1 MRKIKETEYMYAS
14 ARLRMLENR
23 MVGRERVEAL
33 CDARTGAEVR
43 ARLAEYGIA
52 VGGEP
57 GAGEEA
63 VLPGI
68 LRDAYDEVA
77 SCVPDAAVF
86 DWMRFPYD
94 CNNLK
99 MALKCHIRQ
108 LSVEETA
115 GLLFDFGTVPAADV
129 LTLIGS
135 ETPAPEFAGRVP
147 PELLE
152 ALSDAR
158 EAFAKSGDPRQIDL
172 RLDRACYRAM
182 LAAATATG
190 EPMLAGWVR
199 AKIDLVNVMITLRI
213 LRLSLGASAGQFLE
227 EALLSGG
234 SLDPDFFRAALGETG
249 GEDNLLWR
257 LRTTRQPL
265 LEGLV
270 RRMEKTDKSLSA
282 LEKCCDDTH
291 MELVRH
297 DARVPFGVGVPGGYL
312 YGWETAVR
320 NIRIILAAR
329 EAGLTPAQTRERVR
343 ESYV

>member
-33 CDARTGAEVR
+33 CDAKTGAEVR

-108 LSVEETA
+108 LSGEETA

-135 ETPAPEFAGRVP
+135 ETPAPELAGRVP

-199 AKIDLVNVMITLRI
+199 AKIDLVNVMIT
-213 LRLSLGASAGQFLE
+213 GAGCAG
-227 EALLSGG
+227 
-234 SLDPDFFRAALGETG
+234 
-249 GEDNLLWR
+249 
-257 LRTTRQPL
+257 
-265 LEGLV
+265 
-270 RRMEKTDKSLSA
+270 
-282 LEKCCDDTH
+282 
-291 MELVRH
+291 
-297 DARVPFGVGVPGGYL
+297 
-312 YGWETAVR
+312 
-320 NIRIILAAR
+320 
-329 EAGLTPAQTRERVR
+329 
-343 ESYV
+343 

>member
-33 CDARTGAEVR
+33 CDAKTGAEVR

-108 LSVEETA
+108 LSGEETA

-135 ETPAPEFAGRVP
+135 ETPAPELAGRCRR
-147 PELLE
+147 
-152 ALSDAR
+152 SCWR
-158 EAFAKSGDPRQIDL
+158 HCRTRGR
-172 RLDRACYRAM
+172 RLPSRA
-182 LAAATATG
+182 T
-190 EPMLAGWVR
+190 
-199 AKIDLVNVMITLRI
+199 
-213 LRLSLGASAGQFLE
+213 
-227 EALLSGG
+227 
-234 SLDPDFFRAALGETG
+234 
-249 GEDNLLWR
+249 
-257 LRTTRQPL
+257 
-265 LEGLV
+265 
-270 RRMEKTDKSLSA
+270 
-282 LEKCCDDTH
+282 
-291 MELVRH
+291 
-297 DARVPFGVGVPGGYL
+297 PG
-312 YGWETAVR
+312 R
-320 NIRIILAAR
+320 
-329 EAGLTPAQTRERVR
+329 
-343 ESYV
+343 

>member
-108 LSVEETA
+108 LSGEETA

-129 LTLIGS
+129 LT
-135 ETPAPEFAGRVP
+135 
-147 PELLE
+147 
-152 ALSDAR
+152 LSDAR

>member
-1 MRKIKETEYMYAS
+1 MYAS

-33 CDARTGAEVR
+33 CDAKTGAELR
-43 ARLAEYGIA
+43 ARLNEYGIA

-57 GAGEEA
+57 GESEEA
-63 VLPGI
+63 VLLGV
-68 LRDAYDEVA
+68 LRDAYAEVA
-77 SCVPDAAVF
+77 SCVPDPAVF
-86 DWMRFPYD
+86 DWMRYPYD

-108 LSVEETA
+108 LSAGETA
-115 GLLFDFGTVPAADV
+115 ELLFDFGTVPAADI
-129 LTLIGS
+129 LTLVGS
-135 ETPAPEFAGRVP
+135 GTPDPETARRVP
-147 PELLE
+147 PALYE
-152 ALSDAR
+152 ALPDAQ
-158 EAFAKSGDPRQIDL
+158 AAYAKTGDPRQIDL

-182 LAAATATG
+182 LAAAEGTG
-190 EPMLAGWVR
+190 DPVLTGWVR

-213 LRLSLGASAGQFLE
+213 LRLSLGAPAGQFLE
-227 EALLSGG
+227 EALLPGG
-234 SLDPDFFRAALGETG
+234 SLEPDFFRAALEETEG
-249 GEDNLLWR
+249 GDILLRR
-257 LRTTRQPL
+257 LSMTRQPL
-265 LEGLV
+265 FEGLV
-270 RRMEKTDKSLSA
+270 RRMDKTDKSLSA

-291 MELVRH
+291 MELVRY
-297 DARVPFGVGVPGGYL
+297 DAHVPFGVSVPGGYL

>member
-1 MRKIKETEYMYAS
+1 MRGR
-14 ARLRMLENR
+14 RLPS
-23 MVGRERVEAL
+23 
-33 CDARTGAEVR
+33 R
-43 ARLAEYGIA
+43 A
-52 VGGEP
+52 
-57 GAGEEA
+57 
-63 VLPGI
+63 
-68 LRDAYDEVA
+68 
-77 SCVPDAAVF
+77 
-86 DWMRFPYD
+86 
-94 CNNLK
+94 
-99 MALKCHIRQ
+99 
-108 LSVEETA
+108 T
-115 GLLFDFGTVPAADV
+115 
-129 LTLIGS
+129 
-135 ETPAPEFAGRVP
+135 
-147 PELLE
+147 
-152 ALSDAR
+152 
-158 EAFAKSGDPRQIDL
+158 PRQIDL

-227 EALLSGG
+227 EALLPGG

-297 DARVPFGVGVPGGYL
+297 DAHVPFGVGVPGGYL

-320 NIRIILAAR
+320 NIRIILAAH

>member
-1 MRKIKETEYMYAS
+1 MLNLTSDRIASNLIRYISGIVEPLHGYRTSYFNSFLKERLLNEYVYDATS
-14 ARLRMLENR
+14 AIFAADPAGRIIYHNR
-23 MVGRERVEAL
+23 RAAELFQLDSET
-33 CDARTGAEVR
+33 ARTVR
-43 ARLAEYGIA
+43 
-52 VGGEP
+52 
-57 GAGEEA
+57 
-63 VLPGI
+63 
-68 LRDAYDEVA
+68 
-77 SCVPDAAVF
+77 
-86 DWMRFPYD
+86 D
-94 CNNLK
+94 CL
-99 MALKCHIRQ
+99 
-108 LSVEETA
+108 
-115 GLLFDFGTVPAADV
+115 
-129 LTLIGS
+129 
-135 ETPAPEFAGRVP
+135 P

>member
-33 CDARTGAEVR
+33 CDAKTGAEVR

-63 VLPGI
+63 VLTGI

-86 DWMRFPYD
+86 DWMR
-94 CNNLK
+94 
-99 MALKCHIRQ
+99 
-108 LSVEETA
+108 
-115 GLLFDFGTVPAADV
+115 
-129 LTLIGS
+129 
-135 ETPAPEFAGRVP
+135 
-147 PELLE
+147 
-152 ALSDAR
+152 
-158 EAFAKSGDPRQIDL
+158 SGDPRQIDL

>member
-33 CDARTGAEVR
+33 CDAKTGAEVR

-108 LSVEETA
+108 LSGEETA

-135 ETPAPEFAGRVP
+135 ETPAPELAGRVP

-227 EALLSGG
+227 EALLPGG
-234 SLDPDFFRAALGETG
+234 SLDPDFFRGGRGQPALA
-249 GEDNLLWR
+249 
-257 LRTTRQPL
+257 
-265 LEGLV
+265 
-270 RRMEKTDKSLSA
+270 SA
-282 LEKCCDDTH
+282 
-291 MELVRH
+291 H
-297 DARVPFGVGVPGGYL
+297 DAPAVAGGACPADGKDRQIPVGFGKML
-312 YGWETAVR
+312 
-320 NIRIILAAR
+320 
-329 EAGLTPAQTRERVR
+329 
-343 ESYV
+343 

>member
-33 CDARTGAEVR
+33 CDAKTGAEVR

-108 LSVEETA
+108 LS
-115 GLLFDFGTVPAADV
+115 
-129 LTLIGS
+129 
-135 ETPAPEFAGRVP
+135 
-147 PELLE
+147 
-152 ALSDAR
+152 
-158 EAFAKSGDPRQIDL
+158 
-172 RLDRACYRAM
+172 
-182 LAAATATG
+182 G
-190 EPMLAGWVR
+190 E
-199 AKIDLVNVMITLRI
+199 
-213 LRLSLGASAGQFLE
+213 
-227 EALLSGG
+227 
-234 SLDPDFFRAALGETG
+234 
-249 GEDNLLWR
+249 
-257 LRTTRQPL
+257 
-265 LEGLV
+265 
-270 RRMEKTDKSLSA
+270 
-282 LEKCCDDTH
+282 
-291 MELVRH
+291 
-297 DARVPFGVGVPGGYL
+297 
-312 YGWETAVR
+312 
-320 NIRIILAAR
+320 
-329 EAGLTPAQTRERVR
+329 
-343 ESYV
+343 